1 MIENILLLIVYGYIV
16 VAMIHLAYCISKE
29 IERKVAEWKLERDE
43 LKFDFAS
50 RIKKEKGERAIATI
64 EAINDCLLDCDA
76 KYSGTTGTPEEHNE
90 KSALLFYPR
99 ASEILRRYYWGEWPH
114 VERIGNR
121 DISVWEH

>member
-1 MIENILLLIVYGYIV
+1 MIENILLFIVSGYAV
-16 VAMIHLAYCISKE
+16 VAMIHLTYCISKE

-76 KYSGTTGTPEEHNE
+76 KYFGTKGTPEEHKK
-90 KSALLFYPR
+90 KSALHFYPR
-99 ASEILRRYYWGEWPH
+99 TTEILRRYYCGDWPH
-114 VERIGNR
+114 EDHINGQ
-121 DISVWEH
+121 DISDWEH